1 MREKLLGNCW
11 FDPQNAFLLYNRV
24 FVFPFASYL
33 EPLDADLLLDRDLD
47 REERDLKIV
56 EWRPKLRV

>member
-24 FVFPFASYL
+24 SLFLFPFASYL

-47 REERDLKIV
+47 RDERDLKSS
-56 EWRPKLRV
+56 KGQN

>member
-11 FDPQNAFLLYNRV
+11 FDPQNAFLLYNHV
-24 FVFPFASYL
+24 SLFFPFASYL

-47 REERDLKIV
+47 RDERDLKSS
-56 EWRPKLRV
+56 KGQN